1 MEYFTSALYS
11 ILFHLSILQSLLQIF
26 PSSRVKRFS
35 QFGILQNIRFL
46 KSSRIFLAQKSQAQI
61 KNRLQEAIK
70 KKDPEELMAALKA
83 FDTKIPQNKVTN
95 DDKLM
100 QQKATELVEK
110 SEAQKR
116 ISLNSE
122 LTFNPR
128 N

>member
-1 MEYFTSALYS
+1 
-11 ILFHLSILQSLLQIF
+11 
-26 PSSRVKRFS
+26 
-35 QFGILQNIRFL
+35 
-46 KSSRIFLAQKSQAQI
+46 
-61 KNRLQEAIK
+61 
-70 KKDPEELMAALKA
+70 MAALKA